1 LRLLFSIFF
10 VVFFAS
16 TSNLFAQKAKID
28 SLVRMLSTADD
39 TTKIKLLIDLCWAYR
54 NSDIDSAIIY
64 GNFALINA
72 KKQKI
77 ESYYPKNYTY
87 LGVLHRNKG
96 HYTKALTY
104 FFEAVK
110 YSEKS
115 DSREQLG
122 YAFQS
127 IGDINNRQGNY
138 EAAIHYIKKGIVEF
152 QKLNDIRGLAYCYY
166 TIAQVYANQEDY
178 PLALEMHNKALDIRR
193 HIKDKGNIASSLGHI
208 ATILFLQ
215 KKSSEAQIAAVQA
228 KNLFKES
235 NDLRGVANMFNLLA
249 KIEIEAKNYD
259 IAIPHAQEALTIA
272 QKSGN
277 IEYMKNAYKN
287 LFLAH
292 QGKKNSEKAF
302 AYQVLFIQYEDSV
315 FSQERSRQAIDLQ
328 SKYEQEK
335 QDVEIALLKSEQET
349 RKYLNYAVSVV
360 VVIVVV
366 FLVLGFRNIRIRR
379 KNHLQLVEQ
388 QEEIKSKNDQL
399 SLALTEIQ
407 KKNDDINNGITYAKR
422 IQGALLLPEEQLKKY
437 LPQSFIIFKPRDV
450 VSGDFYWFAEKNQV
464 ATQNKS
470 KNFATETIILAVA
483 DCTGHGV
490 PGAFMSMIGDSLL
503 NQIVHDQEIH
513 RPDLILNTLNKGIRL
528 ALHQE
533 ETEQNDGMD
542 ISIVAL
548 HRNSQQEVVGVDF
561 AAAMNPAYIVQ
572 EVDNKPDLLILS
584 ADKKPIGG
592 ASHLYKRKNVDLHNE
607 ASFVKHTVM
616 IKNKQET
623 DTQEQLL
630 ANISDSLASTTHT
643 DILHVVNTPCML
655 YLCSD
660 GVQDQ
665 FGGAENKKFM
675 LGKLKKM
682 FVEQAT
688 KPIEEQKIT
697 IENIFESWKGKYKQT
712 DDVCM
717 IGIKIG

>member
-1 LRLLFSIFF
+1 LRLLFSIL
-10 VVFFAS
+10 FFALA
-16 TSNLFAQKAKID
+16 SNLFAQKAKID

-54 NSDIDSAIIY
+54 NSNIDSAIIY
-64 GNFALINA
+64 GNLALITS
-72 KKQKI
+72 KKYKI

-96 HYTKALTY
+96 HYTKALTC
-104 FFEAVK
+104 FFDAVK
-110 YSEKS
+110 YSEKEG
-115 DSREQLG
+115 DREQLG

-127 IGDINNRQGNY
+127 VGDINNRQGNY
-138 EAAIHYIKKGIVEF
+138 DAAIHYIKKGITEF

-166 TIAQVYANQEDY
+166 TIAQVYANKEDY
-178 PLALEMHNKALDIRR
+178 ALALEMHNKALDIRR

-249 KIEIEAKNYD
+249 KIEIEEKNYD

-292 QGKKNSEKAF
+292 QGKKDSEKAF

-335 QDVEIALLKSEQET
+335 QDVEIALLKSEQQT
-349 RKYLNYAVSVV
+349 RKYLNYAVSGVV
-360 VVIVVV
+360 LIVVV
-366 FLVLGFRNIRIRR
+366 FLVFGFRNIRVRR

-422 IQGALLLPEEQLKKY
+422 IQGALLLPEEQLKKH
-437 LPQSFIIFKPRDV
+437 LPESFIIFKPRDV
-450 VSGDFYWFAEKNQV
+450 VSGDFYWFAEKSQP
-464 ATQNKS
+464 ATQNKG
-470 KNFATETIILAVA
+470 KNLATETIILAVA

-513 RPDLILNTLNKGIRL
+513 RPDLILNTLNQGIRL
-528 ALHQE
+528 ALRQD

-548 HRNSQQEVVGVDF
+548 HRNSQQEVLGVDF

-572 EVDNKPDLLILS
+572 KIDNKPDLLILS

-592 ASHLYKRKNVDLHNE
+592 ASHLYKRKNANLHKE
-607 ASFVKHTVM
+607 ESFIKHTVM

-623 DTQEQLL
+623 DTKEQLL
-630 ANISDSLASTTHT
+630 ANISDTLASTTHT

-660 GVQDQ
+660 GIQDQ

-688 KPIEEQKIT
+688 KPVEEQKAT
-697 IENIFESWKGKYKQT
+697 IENIFESWQGKYKQT